1 MSTKQRE
8 NIEQRLAIL
17 EQRRQALRG
26 DLDLESLNEKIDLN
40 TEMMKLDLE
49 NLNVKIGLNTEMM
62 KLALDLFHL
71 GLPEM
76 NETQETQETQE
87 TEEESIE
94 IILKEE
100 GKNDEHS

>member
-1 MSTKQRE
+1 MVSMSTKQRE

-26 DLDLESLNEKIDLN
+26 DLDLE
-40 TEMMKLDLE
+40 

-71 GLPEM
+71 GLAEM
-76 NETQETQETQE
+76 KETQETQETQE